1 MSTESNQEV
10 KMNVRPLELGSNKI
24 EQWRLFKRR
33 WNNYV
38 ILSNLSVKP
47 REFQVALLENCLS
60 DDVLRTYEGFN
71 FSTPESQK
79 TTLEI
84 IDKFE
89 HYAVGEVNET
99 FERYVFHKR
108 VQSEG
113 ETFEQFESDLRVL
126 IKTCSFCENCV
137 ESVVRDRIVLGIR
150 NPDIRQELLKKRKL
164 TLAECV
170 DTCRAMESATTHG
183 STLNSTTVNSIKQKH
198 RKTIGNSK
206 TSECLF
212 CGLKH
217 PFAKEKCPAYGKK
230 CTKCGIKNHAEKVC
244 KTKKQSYQNTHH
256 KSKVNKIT
264 EDEID
269 KNEDWLYQ
277 IKDKKSIICK
287 MEVNNKPIRFQ
298 IDTGASVNMIPRH
311 LVKSDIRPYQ
321 GILSMWNNTVVKP
334 DGITTETIHNPKNR
348 KKLSCRLCCV

>member
-1 MSTESNQEV
+1 
-10 KMNVRPLELGSNKI
+10 
-24 EQWRLFKRR
+24 
-33 WNNYV
+33 
-38 ILSNLSVKP
+38 
-47 REFQVALLENCLS
+47 
-60 DDVLRTYEGFN
+60 
-71 FSTPESQK
+71 
-79 TTLEI
+79 
-84 IDKFE
+84 
-89 HYAVGEVNET
+89 
-99 FERYVFHKR
+99 
-108 VQSEG
+108 
-113 ETFEQFESDLRVL
+113 
-126 IKTCSFCENCV
+126 
-137 ESVVRDRIVLGIR
+137 
-150 NPDIRQELLKKRKL
+150 
-164 TLAECV
+164 
-170 DTCRAMESATTHG
+170 MESATAHG

-217 PFAKEKCPAYGKK
+217 PFAKEK

-277 IKDKKSIICK
+277 IKDKKSIMCK

-334 DGITTETIHNPKNR
+334 DGITIETIHNPKNR
-348 KKLSCRLCCV
+348 KNYRVDFVVFNDKELDCAPILGLSTSEKTLHITCTR